1 MENSLAVYNN
11 ENRRKS
17 ISFIPEKSEVITLI
31 IDQLKQSSDELI
43 FNNNFYF
50 YEDGYWQK
58 KDEYLIKKFIQ
69 NFAYERGFDE
79 KYYKPY
85 KKADD
90 LYNQAMLDFYTEISS
105 NKGVINFKNGS
116 YELDNMVFR
125 EHRKDDFVFHCL
137 SYDYDAQAD
146 CPKWKAFIKEVL
158 PQEDLQIA
166 IQEALAYPLSKMH
179 LEKIIYLFGNGRN
192 GKSLSLEV
200 ITNVLGNENVS
211 HVPLINITKND
222 GLALQQMENKLINI
236 SYENSSKIFDT
247 SALKSYISGEALNV
261 KRLYQ
266 DSYSTT
272 NYPQSLMA
280 SNSMPQSDDFSEG
293 FYRRFRFIPFN
304 VTIPKEKVNPNLKE
318 ELCQESAGILN
329 WLLEGVRRLR
339 ENKKFTYSPT
349 IEALQN
355 EYRIE
360 SDNVSMFLDEKM
372 YIPSLKNKQL
382 LSQLYNE
389 FDTFSNGNGFRT
401 MSNRT
406 FSSRMKSLGFKVEK
420 GGTGNQTYVWLEI
433 DSKKNEI
440 IAQEKQ
446 IIENKA
452 NLLEADDYFP
462 DEKEPP
468 F

>member
-1 MENSLAVYNN
+1 MENKLVAINY
-11 ENRRKS
+11 EERKRFPF
-17 ISFIPEKSEVITLI
+17 ISEKSEVVTLI
-31 IDQLKQSSDELI
+31 IDRLKQSTQDLMF
-43 FNNNFYF
+43 FNDFFIYQ
-50 YEDGYWQK
+50 DGYWK
-58 KDEYLIKKFIQ
+58 RKNEYSIKKYIQ
-69 NFAYERGFDE
+69 EFCLENGFE
-79 KYYKPY
+79 HKHYKLY
-85 KKADD
+85 KKIDD
-90 LYNQAMLDFYTEISS
+90 LYNQAKLDFYTEIST
-105 NKGVINFKNGS
+105 NKEVINFKNGS
-116 YELDNMVFR
+116 YEIDNMHFR
-125 EHRKDDFVFHCL
+125 EHRKNDFMFYSL
-137 SYDYDAQAD
+137 PYSYDAKAD

-158 PQEDLQIA
+158 VEEDLQIA
-166 IQEALAYPLSKMH
+166 IQEALAYPLSKVH

-222 GLALQQMENKLINI
+222 GLSMQQMENKLINI

-266 DSYSTT
+266 DSYSTS

-382 LSQLYNE
+382 LSQLYYE
-389 FDTFSNGNGFRT
+389 FNSFSNENGFRT

-406 FSSRMKSLGFKVEK
+406 FSSRMKSLGFNVERSS
-420 GGTGNQTYVWLEI
+420 GNQNYIWLEI
-433 DSKKNEI
+433 GSKKNETI
-440 IAQEKQ
+440 VEEKQ
-446 IIENKA
+446 PVVENKTD
-452 NLLEADDYFP
+452 LLEADDYFP
-462 DEKEPP
+462 DKTESA

>member
-1 MENSLAVYNN
+1 MEDRLEIVSKKDNKMFPFVSDKN
-11 ENRRKS
+11 E
-17 ISFIPEKSEVITLI
+17 IVPFIIEK
-31 IDQLKQSSDELI
+31 LKQSNDNIKFFEDFHI
-43 FNNNFYF
+43 
-50 YEDGYWQK
+50 YENGYWQK
-58 KDEYLIKKFIQ
+58 KGEFYIKKLIQ
-69 NFAYERGFDE
+69 EFCFENGFE
-79 KYYKPY
+79 SKHFKLY
-85 KKADD
+85 KKVDD
-90 LYNQAMLDFYTEISS
+90 LFNQAKLDLYTEVNTNLNIL
-105 NKGVINFKNGS
+105 NFKNGA

-179 LEKIIYLFGNGRN
+179 LEKIIYLFGRGRN

-211 HVPLINITKND
+211 HIPLINITKND

-318 ELCQESAGILN
+318 ELCQESSGIAN

-349 IEALQN
+349 IEALQD
-355 EYRIE
+355 EYRVD
-360 SDNVSMFLDEKM
+360 SDNVYSFLNEEN
-372 YIPSLKNKQL
+372 YIQSTNQKKL
-382 LSQLYNE
+382 LSLLYKE
-389 FDTFSNGNGFRT
+389 FEDYCEFNGYKTMGKKTFK
-401 MSNRT
+401 NRLI
-406 FSSRMKSLGFKVEK
+406 SLGYKIQRA
-420 GGTGNQTYVWLEI
+420 TGNQLNVWIEKKSFDDCTNATSSEI
-433 DSKKNEI
+433 TEYESTITKNDSLFDNPT
-440 IAQEKQ
+440 
-446 IIENKA
+446 NC
-452 NLLEADDYFP
+452 
-462 DEKEPP
+462 P

>member
-11 ENRRKS
+11 EKERKN
-17 ISFIPEKSEVITLI
+17 ISFIAEKTEITTLI
-31 IDQLKQSSDELI
+31 IDQLKQSTNELI

-50 YEDGYWQK
+50 YEDGFWQK
-58 KDEYLIKKFIQ
+58 KDEYLVKQFLQ
-69 NFAYERGFDE
+69 NFAYEKGFDE
-79 KYYKPY
+79 KFYKPY

-90 LYNQAMLDFYTEISS
+90 LFNQAKLDFYTNIST
-105 NKGVINFKNGS
+105 NKELINFKNGS
-116 YELDNMVFR
+116 YEIDNMHFR
-125 EHRKDDFVFHCL
+125 EHRKDDFMFYSL
-137 SYDYDAQAD
+137 PYSYDAKAD
-146 CPKWKAFIKEVL
+146 CPKWKAFIQQVL

-166 IQEALAYPLSKMH
+166 IQEALAYPLSKLH

-200 ITNVLGNENVS
+200 ITSVLGIENVS
-211 HVPLINITKND
+211 HVPLSTITKND

-247 SALKSYISGEALNV
+247 SVMKSYISGEALNV

-266 DSYSTT
+266 DSYTTT

-318 ELCQESAGILN
+318 ELCEESAGILN
-329 WLLEGVRRLR
+329 WLLEGVKRLR

-372 YIPSLKNKQL
+372 YVPSLKNKQL
-382 LSQLYNE
+382 LSQLYYEFNSFINE
-389 FDTFSNGNGFRT
+389 NGFRS

-406 FSSRMKSLGFKVEK
+406 FSSRMKSLGFKVERSS
-420 GGTGNQTYVWLEI
+420 GNNNYIWLEI
-433 DSKKNEI
+433 GIKKNETI
-440 IAQEKQ
+440 VEEKKPVV
-446 IIENKA
+446 EKKVD
-452 NLLEADDYFP
+452 LFEAEDYFP
-462 DEKEPP
+462 DEKESA

>member
-1 MENSLAVYNN
+1 
-11 ENRRKS
+11 
-17 ISFIPEKSEVITLI
+17 
-31 IDQLKQSSDELI
+31 
-43 FNNNFYF
+43 
-50 YEDGYWQK
+50 
-58 KDEYLIKKFIQ
+58 
-69 NFAYERGFDE
+69 
-79 KYYKPY
+79 
-85 KKADD
+85 
-90 LYNQAMLDFYTEISS
+90 
-105 NKGVINFKNGS
+105 
-116 YELDNMVFR
+116 MVFR

-146 CPKWKAFIKEVL
+146 CPKWKEFIKEVL

-247 SALKSYISGEALNV
+247 SAFKSYISGEALNV

-318 ELCQESAGILN
+318 ELCQESAGIAN

-349 IEALQN
+349 IEALQD
-355 EYRIE
+355 EYRVD
-360 SDNVSMFLDEKM
+360 SDNVYSFLNEEN
-372 YIPSLKNKQL
+372 YIQSTNQKKL
-382 LSQLYNE
+382 LSLLYKE
-389 FDTFSNGNGFRT
+389 FEDYCEFNGYKTMGKKTFK
-401 MSNRT
+401 NRLI
-406 FSSRMKSLGFKVEK
+406 SLGYKIQRA
-420 GGTGNQTYVWLEI
+420 TGNQLNVWIEKKSFDDCTNATSSEI
-433 DSKKNEI
+433 TEYESTITKNDSLFDNP
-440 IAQEKQ
+440 
-446 IIENKA
+446 N
-452 NLLEADDYFP
+452 
-462 DEKEPP
+462 
-468 F
+468 

>member
-1 MENSLAVYNN
+1 MENSIAVYNN
-11 ENRRKS
+11 EKGKKS
-17 ISFIPEKSEVITLI
+17 ISFIPEKSEVTTLI
-31 IDQLKQSSDELI
+31 IDQLKQSTNELF
-43 FNNNFYF
+43 FNQNFYF
-50 YEDGYWQK
+50 YENGYWQK

-69 NFAYERGFDE
+69 DFAYNNSFDE

-85 KKADD
+85 KKAND

-146 CPKWKAFIKEVL
+146 CPKWKTFIKEVL

-166 IQEALAYPLSKMH
+166 IQEALAYPLSKVH

-192 GKSLSLEV
+192 GKSISLEV

-304 VTIPKEKVNPNLKE
+304 VTIEKDKVNPNLKNELCE
-318 ELCQESAGILN
+318 ELAGIAN

-349 IEALQN
+349 IEALQD
-355 EYRIE
+355 EFRVD
-360 SDNVSMFLDEKM
+360 SDNVYSFLNDENCIQSTNQK
-372 YIPSLKNKQL
+372 KL
-382 LSQLYNE
+382 LSLLYKE
-389 FDTFSNGNGFRT
+389 FEDYCEFNGYKTMGKKTFKYRLI
-401 MSNRT
+401 
-406 FSSRMKSLGFKVEK
+406 SLGYKIQRA
-420 GGTGNQTYVWLEI
+420 TGNQLNVWIEKKSFDDCTNATSSEI
-433 DSKKNEI
+433 TEYESTITKNDSLFDNPT
-440 IAQEKQ
+440 
-446 IIENKA
+446 NC
-452 NLLEADDYFP
+452 
-462 DEKEPP
+462 P